1 MALDD
6 PVTKRQERSV
16 LPSDVTRA
24 LDQLDASDWNSLLSD
39 LVAAKGLSARVTDP
53 TDLAMWWRRTQGFP
67 YAELVPYVAKINPAA
82 AARLEAVLFGAE
94 MPQAV
99 LESRKESMPQAALK
113 SSKESVWQRLAR
125 LARGDA
131 MLKTVLSNGQLA
143 KAIAD
148 RADWLL
154 PNTATVLQVVQAMDG
169 DGWDACWGDVYAA
182 AVCVAERALQR
193 ASPTFLIADPRAA
206 LVSAVTEVKRRAQR
220 LDQLAFA
227 PLMARADREANLRIV
242 LAQDPLSFCRW
253 AGVDDELAYSGLH
266 EDDAQRLYQDHLL
279 PRLQDDKL
287 FSEVCSALASQL
299 PVAQLD
305 GLADAFFPKAR
316 PIGPAAPIPLA
327 AVAPSTWSLRDCLER
342 CAVPTSLRNVLLNME
357 QQRQFRLFK
366 ATDLIPTLEKV
377 GLDFVA
383 AMNVADEMDKNG
395 FLAKQA
401 AQ

>member
-1 MALDD
+1 M
-6 PVTKRQERSV
+6 

-24 LDQLDASDWNSLLSD
+24 LNQLDASEWKRLLSD
-39 LVAAKGLSARVTDP
+39 LVAAKGLGARVTDP
-53 TDLAMWWRRTQGFP
+53 TDLTMWWRSTQGLP
-67 YAELVPYVAKINPAA
+67 YAELVPFVVQINRAA
-82 AARLEAVLFGAE
+82 AARLEAVLFGEQQPA
-94 MPQAV
+94 PAAV
-99 LESRKESMPQAALK
+99 PAAAPAALETR
-113 SSKESVWQRLAR
+113 KESVWQRLTR
-125 LARGDA
+125 LARADA
-131 MLKTVLSNGQLA
+131 MLKTVLSNGPLA

-148 RADWLL
+148 RAAWLL
-154 PNTATVLQVVQAMDG
+154 PNGASVLQVVQAMDSG
-169 DGWDACWGDVYAA
+169 GWDACWADVYAA

-206 LVSAVTEVKRRAQR
+206 LASAVAEIKRSAQR

-227 PLMARADREANLRIV
+227 PLMPRADREANLRIV

-279 PRLQDDKL
+279 PRLQDDRL
-287 FSEVCSALASQL
+287 FAEVCRALAAQL

-305 GLADAFFPKAR
+305 GLVDALFPKAR
-316 PIGPAAPIPLA
+316 PVGPAAPIPLA

-342 CAVPTSLRNVLLNME
+342 CAVPASLRSVLLSME

-366 ATDLIPTLEKV
+366 ATDLIPTLKEI
-377 GLDFVA
+377 GLDFVT
-383 AMNVADEMDKNG
+383 AMRVADEMDKSD